1 MYFVPKHMH
10 KQYVLI
16 DVNKAYLSRTTTPL
30 EENTHELIIKLNAV
44 SSLEKK
50 NIVANYGLCRYTLS
64 NVGQFLGSLGRLLSV
79 KPWVIRG
86 REI

>member
-1 MYFVPKHMH
+1 MYFIPKHMH
-10 KQYVLI
+10 KQYILI

-44 SSLEKK
+44 SYLEK
-50 NIVANYGLCRYTLS
+50 NIVVDYGLCTYTLS
-64 NVGQFLGSLGRLLSV
+64 NVGQFLGSLGRLLTV